1 MKRKEDLNTEVIE
14 IKKKNALLLA
24 RQMEEA
30 AKKEEERKAAE
41 ALAEKKRIQKEKRLA
56 KKKEKETQV
65 SQPIFGT
72 PPKSSPNNEPEPL
85 SNPLEESF
93 LESQGSDSGFEVL
106 AKMKRRGRKKG
117 SQKTPKVVDEKPPPP
132 STRPK
137 RQSAQTAI
145 QRTKSYLA
153 ENGSDDDMDDFVTSI
168 LVSSN
173 DNPLAS
179 STDEATSSPK
189 KRIELAPAV
198 DVKPKLVLKTPEK
211 MNKREPDENKTPKK
225 LPVIGKTTASQ
236 IIKNMNTPVKK
247 TTPSVDTPR
256 PNNVPKALTN
266 ASKKLLADTIK
277 VPDPIDADT
286 TNQSFWDF

>member
-1 MKRKEDLNTEVIE
+1 MKQKQKLGTEVIE
-14 IKKKNALLLA
+14 TKKKNAQLLA

-56 KKKEKETQV
+56 KKKEKEAQT
-65 SQPIFGT
+65 SQPPNVT
-72 PPKSSPNNEPEPL
+72 PSKSSTHEPEPL

-93 LESQGSDSGFEVL
+93 MESQGSDSDFELL

-132 STRPK
+132 TRPK
-137 RQSAQTAI
+137 RLSAQTAI

-153 ENGSDDDMDDFVTSI
+153 ENGSDDDIDALVTSI
-168 LVSSN
+168 VVSSN

-189 KRIELAPAV
+189 KRMDLAEAV
-198 DVKPKLVLKTPEK
+198 EIKPPIPLNIPEK
-211 MNKREPDENKTPKK
+211 PTKTEPDENKTPKK
-225 LPVIGKTTASQ
+225 VPTIGKPTASQ

-247 TTPSVDTPR
+247 TVRSVDTPR
-256 PNNVPKALTN
+256 PNNIPKNAMNVPKKPLVN
-266 ASKKLLADTIK
+266 TIK
-277 VPDPIDADT
+277 VPDPVDADT